1 MKTTSIT
8 TSAIKTLG
16 VFILF
21 MCMGCLTNTLQAQ
34 TTERTVTGKVSAA
47 DGPLENV
54 GISLKGS
61 TEGTVTDK
69 NGAFTFPKKLSTGD
83 VLVISYLGFKTQEIK
98 LKDDTSFIE
107 VTLEEEYV
115 TFTGAP
121 NSEKP
126 YKSKRSKE

>member
-1 MKTTSIT
+1 
-8 TSAIKTLG
+8 
-16 VFILF
+16 
-21 MCMGCLTNTLQAQ
+21 MGCLTNTLQAQ